1 MKYRAMMRQKRKG
14 KMFPAA
20 MVERHQKVT
29 IRAIGTA
36 NINPAM
42 SRDNLMSSA
51 IRR

>member
-1 MKYRAMMRQKRKG
+1 
-14 KMFPAA
+14 
-20 MVERHQKVT
+20 VT

-36 NINPAM
+36 NISPAM